1 MRHDPALR
9 QTLQMAALHTTGLLP
24 PHRHNAPVYDNLPLA
39 AYGIV
44 AAAGGASMLAYWLT
58 FMAQSE
64 AAFMVVIS
72 TVYLVMYAGTPVVL
86 ARLGSGLLRAR
97 HGGQAAPSLA
107 DFLRGRMDTWTG
119 SITGAAALV
128 QVTLIPLGLAVATI
142 GICVAVIL
150 AR

>member
-9 QTLQMAALHTTGLLP
+9 QTLQVAEMLP
-24 PHRHNAPVYDNLPLA
+24 PRRHNAPVYDNLPLA

>member
-9 QTLQMAALHTTGLLP
+9 QTLQAAALLP
-24 PHRHNAPVYDNLPLA
+24 MRQHNIPVYDNLPLA
-39 AYGIV
+39 AYGII

-64 AAFMVVIS
+64 AAFMVAIS

-97 HGGQAAPSLA
+97 HGGQAAPALA
-107 DFLRGRMDTWTG
+107 DFLRGRMETWTG
-119 SITGAAALV
+119 SISGAAALV
-128 QVTLIPLGLAVATI
+128 QVTLIPLGLAFATM